1 MFSLEAL
8 CMNESIPSVFL
19 SDWFF
24 LCLFNMKIKPWCKGP
39 VSAVCCRCASTDS
52 PGGGVLS
59 RQRPKLSWHN
69 FHHWIR
75 KEMPS
80 LELQVPTQS
89 WKDPEKIPKRVC
101 ISLFLTFF
109 FFSLTV
115 TIAENFA
122 IFAHLC
128 FKKLIGNVHIK
139 ENFFHYHF
147 TKIQK
152 HFLLVSFLKAVF
164 TCNLNS

>member
-1 MFSLEAL
+1 MKSLNNFGNALLFFTLAKMFSLEAL

-89 WKDPEKIPKRVC
+89 WKDPEKIPKCVC

-109 FFSLTV
+109 FFFSDSDHCWK
-115 TIAENFA
+115 FCY
-122 IFAHLC
+122 LC
-128 FKKLIGNVHIK
+128 TFM
-139 ENFFHYHF
+139 F
-147 TKIQK
+147 
-152 HFLLVSFLKAVF
+152 
-164 TCNLNS
+164 